1 MSPTPFNGQASAH
14 SSRPPS
20 GSSRVLLG
28 ALPDLISYRLE
39 RRLRCR
45 RFYAVMRNSAIQSI
59 PLRKTRLA
67 AVSLAHKRSLHREWS
82 ALTTCTTSSFIAN
95 HSLARELVSQNTL
108 LWQSCCKALAKAH
121 SHKLHINTFWST
133 FLSLFL
139 SSCSQILITFHPKT
153 RSIFTFFLSRVLF
166 LSILSVQNF
175 LSVLGIERQRLH
187 PCKNNHQ
194 QKRLDGR

>member
-1 MSPTPFNGQASAH
+1 
-14 SSRPPS
+14 
-20 GSSRVLLG
+20 
-28 ALPDLISYRLE
+28 
-39 RRLRCR
+39 
-45 RFYAVMRNSAIQSI
+45 
-59 PLRKTRLA
+59 
-67 AVSLAHKRSLHREWS
+67 
-82 ALTTCTTSSFIAN
+82 
-95 HSLARELVSQNTL
+95 
-108 LWQSCCKALAKAH
+108 
-121 SHKLHINTFWST
+121 LHINTFWST